1 MLLWCITSRHGT
13 IITVKRRWRR
23 CTDADAGNFLSDKRN
38 RRTMQAQFLDEQ
50 HLLLAL
56 GPPDASALRHAES
69 QQQAAF
75 LAVFSLQAR
84 PHCWTLRAAHC

>member
-1 MLLWCITSRHGT
+1 
-13 IITVKRRWRR
+13 
-23 CTDADAGNFLSDKRN
+23 
-38 RRTMQAQFLDEQ
+38 MQAQFLDEK

-75 LAVFSLQAR
+75 LAVYSLQVAPQTR
-84 PHCWTLRAAHC
+84 SSTAETALLSAAAT